1 MRWAKIMIHMGE
13 KINTYSVLVDKYE
26 GKGQLRKSRRRWKGV
41 DRINLAE
48 DRDRRRIYKN
58 TVMNIRFP

>member
-1 MRWAKIMIHMGE
+1 MICMGE

-26 GKGQLRKSRRRWKGV
+26 GKRKLWKSRRSWKGV
-41 DRINLAE
+41 DQINLAE
-48 DRDRRRIYKN
+48 DNDRRWTHTN